1 MGHDVI
7 AGARSPSL
15 SHVTATDVS
24 AAQRPRAGSLPL
36 EGQQR
41 SHVPPNFTLV
51 YDWKKLLAALN
62 ADFPMLLRA
71 SKDGAKV
78 IRGYISRKQRLWVR

>member
-1 MGHDVI
+1 MNLHCIKFCLAD
-7 AGARSPSL
+7 SSFL
-15 SHVTATDVS
+15 C
-24 AAQRPRAGSLPL
+24 RPDANS
-36 EGQQR
+36 
-41 SHVPPNFTLV
+41 LV

-78 IRGYISRKQRLWVR
+78 IRGYILTKTASLGEVTAR

>member
-1 MGHDVI
+1 M
-7 AGARSPSL
+7 
-15 SHVTATDVS
+15 
-24 AAQRPRAGSLPL
+24 
-36 EGQQR
+36 
-41 SHVPPNFTLV
+41 VPQNFSLV

-78 IRGYISRKQRLWVR
+78 IRGYILTKTASLGEVTRPQTPPNRNQIGRLSSPTVSMLAVVIYSDFKQKIFSI